1 MNIALIGFMGSGK
14 TTIGKRL
21 ALQLGWT
28 FLDSD
33 VLIQEKE
40 NCTIAEIFAK
50 NGEGYFR
57 KCEKSV
63 LAEMA
68 KLERVV
74 LATGGG
80 LPVGEDN
87 WEILRQR
94 FFTVYLKVNFDEL
107 FLRITGDPTR
117 PLLQKYPTRNH
128 LKELYLSRLCWYERA
143 HVIIDTTQKK
153 LERIIGEIIE
163 HACPFY
169 TNQN

>member
-21 ALQLGWT
+21 ACQFGWT

-40 NCTIAEIFAK
+40 HCTIAEIFAK

-63 LAEMA
+63 LAEIA
-68 KLERVV
+68 ELERVV

-80 LPVGEDN
+80 LPVGEEN
-87 WEILRQR
+87 WEILHQR
-94 FFTVYLKVNFDEL
+94 FFTVYLKADFDEL
-107 FLRITGDPTR
+107 FLRITGDSTR
-117 PLLQKYPTRNH
+117 PLLQKYPTRKH
-128 LKELYLSRLCWYERA
+128 LKELYLSRLSWYEKA

-163 HACPFY
+163 RASPIC